1 MKQFLKEHFTQII
14 LTVTIILQQIHIL
27 QIEAALRRIGTALN
41 IFVEIFEKFGI
52 SIDFLDKILIFI
64 K

>member
-14 LTVTIILQQIHIL
+14 LMITIILQQIHIF

-52 SIDFLDKILIFI
+52 SIDFLDKMLIFI